1 MDRTLF
7 VNAPVVAVPAV
18 ETFNRAYR
26 NPLFSAAQENAPTP
40 VIVIDCPEENQCELF
55 VENSSVKTGEVANP
69 PAKL

>member
-1 MDRTLF
+1 MKRTLL

-18 ETFNRAYR
+18 ETFKRAYLK
-26 NPLFSAAQENAPTP
+26 PLLSAEQENAPTP

-55 VENSSVKTGEVANP
+55 VESSSVKTGEVANP